1 MTLASKGDREKL
13 TLMTQSNYTEKTQNY
28 TEKTQ
33 NYTEEK
39 FSHSGV
45 LCGSP

>member
-28 TEKTQ
+28 TE
-33 NYTEEK
+33 EK